1 MGKEGGADAPHPGG
15 GGGGNE
21 AIVMGLGMEG
31 LSSWKLV
38 DDRCVK
44 VASQITSS
52 YSLRPRIH
60 QRKKQ
65 KGVNKRS
72 VNYNNKSH
80 KKKNQHLDNP
90 PSRDG

>member
-15 GGGGNE
+15 GGGGSE
-21 AIVMGLGMEG
+21 AIVMGLGIEG
-31 LSSWKLV
+31 HSFVWKLV

-65 KGVNKRS
+65 KGVNK
-72 VNYNNKSH
+72 KSS
-80 KKKNQHLDNP
+80 N
-90 PSRDG
+90 